1 MMEQKQTNIATVD
14 NTLKHQD
21 GHANGRPLRIAATA
35 DIHIRETDQGK
46 WTGFFKEVSSKADVL
61 VIAGDLT
68 DTGDEGEA
76 QVLAEELKA
85 CTIPVIAVLGNHDHE
100 KGRHK
105 LIRQMLQKAG
115 VNMLDGESIIIN
127 NVGFAGV
134 KGFGGGF
141 DNHML
146 SMFGEG
152 AMKAFVQ
159 EAVDE
164 ALHLD
169 RALARIDSES
179 KQIPKIVVMHYSPIS
194 DTVKG
199 EPEVIFPFLGS
210 SRLAEPLVR
219 RKVQATFHGHAHMG
233 QLKGEISSGGKVFNV
248 AKHILLKQGYEQ
260 PYHLYEVQPEGEVRA
275 VNDATAPGM
284 KEQTVNH

>member
-1 MMEQKQTNIATVD
+1 MQESDKKIT
-14 NTLKHQD
+14 K
-21 GHANGRPLRIAATA
+21 IAAVG
-35 DIHIRETDQGK
+35 DIHVRETDKGK
-46 WTGFFKEVSSKADVL
+46 WVPYFKEVSRQADIL
-61 VIAGDLT
+61 LICGDLT

-85 CTIPVIAVLGNHDHE
+85 CSVPVISVLGNHDHE

-105 LIRQMLQKAG
+105 LIRQILMKEG
-115 VNMLDGESIIIN
+115 VHVLDGEAIVVN
-127 NVGFAGV
+127 NIGFAGV

-169 RALARIDSES
+169 RALARLDAEYDEI
-179 KQIPKIVVMHYSPIS
+179 KKIAILHYSPIKE
-194 DTVKG
+194 TVIG
-199 EPEVIFPFLGS
+199 EPEAIFPFLGS
-210 SRLAEPLVR
+210 SRLSEPLNR
-219 RKVQATFHGHAHMG
+219 RNVVAAFHGHAHIG
-233 QLKGEISSGGKVFNV
+233 TLEGITSGGVKVFNV
-248 AKHILLKQGYEQ
+248 AKPILSKTGLEY
-260 PYHLYEVQPEGEVRA
+260 PFYIFEVE
-275 VNDATAPGM
+275 N
-284 KEQTVNH
+284 